1 MTRVLLTAF
10 EPFGGEPVNPSQ
22 EAARRLAAGPGLPGV
37 ELTTAYLPVVYGD
50 AVRALREAVEAADPE
65 VVVCTGLAGGRY
77 AVTPERVAINLD
89 DAPMADNSGQA
100 PVDTPIVPDGPV
112 GYLSTLPVAR
122 IVQALRGAGIP
133 AAKSSTA
140 GHYVCNH
147 VFYGLMHLIAT
158 ERPGVLGGFVHLPFA
173 HEQVLDRLDDVPSL
187 ALDTITEAV
196 RICVLTSVREGAPV
210 G

>member
-10 EPFGGEPVNPSQ
+10 EPFGGEAVNPSQ
-22 EAARRLAAGPGLPGV
+22 EAARRLAAAPPMPGV
-37 ELTTAYLPVVYGD
+37 ELSTVLLPVVYGG
-50 AVRALREAVEAADPE
+50 AVQALRAAIDEHDPE

-77 AVTPERVAINLD
+77 GVTPERVAINLD
-89 DAPMADNSGQA
+89 DAPMADNSGQS
-100 PVDTPIVPDGPV
+100 PVDTPIAPGGPV
-112 GYLSTLPVAR
+112 GYLSTLPVAS
-122 IVQALRGAGIP
+122 IVQALKAAGIP

-158 ERPGVLGGFVHLPFA
+158 ERPAMLGGFVHVPFA
-173 HEQVLDRLDDVPSL
+173 HEQVLDRLDEVPSL

-196 RICVLTSVREGAPV
+196 RVAVLTTVRELAPV

>member
-1 MTRVLLTAF
+1 VTRVLLTAF
-10 EPFGGEPVNPSQ
+10 EPFGGEAVNPSQ
-22 EAARRLAAGPGLPGV
+22 EAARRLAAGPALPDV
-37 ELTTAYLPVVYGD
+37 ELSTAFLPVVYGE
-50 AVRALREAVEAADPE
+50 AVRALRAAVQEHDPE

-89 DAPMADNSGQA
+89 DAPMADNSGQS

-112 GYLSTLPVAR
+112 GYLSTLPVAE
-122 IVQALRGAGIP
+122 IVQALKAAGIP

-158 ERPGVLGGFVHLPFA
+158 ERPGTAGGFLHIPFA

-187 ALDTITEAV
+187 AQDTLTEAV
-196 RICVLTSVREGAPV
+196 RITVLTTVRALAPAR
-210 G
+210 

>member
-10 EPFGGEPVNPSQ
+10 EPFGGEAVNPSQ
-22 EAARRLAAGPGLPGV
+22 EAARRLAAGLALPGV
-37 ELTTAYLPVVYGD
+37 ELSTVFLPVVYGAAL
-50 AVRALREAVEAADPE
+50 AVLRAAVEEHDPE
-65 VVVCTGLAGGRY
+65 VVVCTGLAGGRFG
-77 AVTPERVAINLD
+77 VTPERVAINLD

-100 PVDTPIVPDGPV
+100 PVDTPIVPGGPV
-112 GYLSTLPVAR
+112 GYLSTIPVAA
-122 IVQALRGAGIP
+122 IVQALTAAGIP
-133 AAKSSTA
+133 ASKSSSA

-158 ERPGVLGGFVHLPFA
+158 ERPAMLGGFVHVPFA

-196 RICVLTSVREGAPV
+196 RIAVLTSVRELAPV
-210 G
+210 

>member
-10 EPFGGEPVNPSQ
+10 EPFGGEAVNPSQ
-22 EAARRLAAGPGLPGV
+22 EAARRLAAGPALPGV
-37 ELTTAYLPVVYGD
+37 ELSTVFLPVVYGE
-50 AVRALREAVEAADPE
+50 AVGALRAAVQEHDPE

-89 DAPMADNSGQA
+89 DAPMADNSGQS
-100 PVDTPIVPDGPV
+100 PVDTPIVPGGPV
-112 GYLSTLPVAR
+112 GYLSTLPLAE
-122 IVQALRGAGIP
+122 IVQALQAAGIP

-158 ERPGVLGGFVHLPFA
+158 ERPGTVGGFLHIPFA

-187 ALDTITEAV
+187 AQDTLTEAV
-196 RICVLTSVREGAPV
+196 RITVLITVRALAPAR
-210 G
+210 